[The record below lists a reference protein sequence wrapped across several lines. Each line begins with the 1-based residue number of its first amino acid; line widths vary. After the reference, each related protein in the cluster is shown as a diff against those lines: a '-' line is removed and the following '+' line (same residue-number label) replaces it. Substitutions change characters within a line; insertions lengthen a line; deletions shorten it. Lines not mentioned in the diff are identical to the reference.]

1 MILKLNFKGASEL
14 LPKKIEQTFEQPKVR
29 EMILAIGLISVKRMI
44 QFELIKLAEL
54 MSVGGNLNSAQVDFI
69 ADELIEKYPNES
81 IADFKICFRKGAIGA
96 YGDIQRMDGI
106 TIAKWMKEYLI
117 EKYTILENQLINERD
132 EYWKPVVPENSDR
145 DWHTE
150 WLTAVNKSDGFKQ
163 VPHLDEDEIKKEGQV
178 RPAKKV
184 YPYNESEA
192 QIRLREHHDKI
203 FQFQEM
209 TIRERHPEY
218 SEEEIKSEL
227 ERMKA
232 TILYEESKP
241 KHTFGIAKIW
251 EAKKKKKTA

>member
-1 MILKLNFKGASEL
+1 M
-14 LPKKIEQTFEQPKVR
+14 LPAKIELVFEQPKIS
-29 EMILAIGLISVKRMI
+29 EMSKAIGEQNVKLMI

-54 MSVGGNLNSAQVDFI
+54 MSVGGNLNNAQVQFI
-69 ADELIEKYPNES
+69 SEQLIELYPTES
-81 IADFKICFRKGAIGA
+81 IADFKICFRRGAMGA
-96 YGDIQRMDGI
+96 YGQIQRMDGL
-106 TIAKWMKEYLI
+106 TIGEWMKQYLN
-117 EKYTILENQLINERD
+117 EKYIVLETQLREERD
-132 EYWKPVVPENSDR
+132 EYWKPITPENSDR
-145 DWHTE
+145 DWHAE
-150 WLTAVNKSDGFKQ
+150 WLNAVNKSDGFKQ
-163 VPHLDEDEIKKEGQV
+163 VQHLDEDEIKKEGQV

-192 QIRLREHHDKI
+192 QIRLREHHDKV

-227 ERMKA
+227 DRMKA
-232 TILYEESKP
+232 TILYEESRP